1 MCHYRNKFRN
11 VAEKE
16 IIDKFPKLNMCS
28 PPVCHI
34 LRTRSYYS
42 LVDINAN
49 EIISNSVDELFMYVM
64 SKLRNYVRRNQLFQ
78 QII

>member
-1 MCHYRNKFRN
+1 
-11 VAEKE
+11 
-16 IIDKFPKLNMCS
+16 MCS
-28 PPVCHI
+28 PPVCYI

-49 EIISNSVDELFMYVM
+49 EIILNYVDELFMYLM

>member
-1 MCHYRNKFRN
+1 
-11 VAEKE
+11 
-16 IIDKFPKLNMCS
+16 MCS